1 MVCSARPA
9 AGDARRQ
16 EIERGPGDDG
26 PRHLVLQNA
35 PRDDERGGRGPALL
49 ALLLVVLMLTLFVL
63 LEPTTQS
70 ADCENNYAAGT
81 GECGT
86 QNSLTTVGEM
96 LYAGIVECGTQNSLA
111 TVGEMLN
118 AGTGECG
125 TQNPLTTVGK
135 MLYAGTVECG
145 TQNSLATVGEMLY
158 ADTGECG
165 TLADAAGAAGDVE
178 CSQLPL
184 GTDCTSVNPARLHA
198 PFPRVETALTQRS
211 TEGDFVGD
219 HDHRADADA
228 GAAGDALA
236 MTDESAGDE
245 ESAGDVNAAES
256 GDAETNAA
264 VGSKDLE
271 DAAAG
276 SDDVLTACTPEPR
289 AAAGTTTERTTTM
302 TTIRATTT
310 HGRLYPGLRRPT
322 CTMTT
327 TDVIATDLMAHPP
340 ALFDGCRGRTIL
352 LACAICAGCA
362 RRHSAAGDV
371 RLEDRGWMG
380 MRWRPVLRGAGAADD
395 VGPGL
400 RALRFVG
407 SGLTGLIV

>member
-86 QNSLTTVGEM
+86 QNSLT
-96 LYAGIVECGTQNSLA
+96 
-111 TVGEMLN
+111 
-118 AGTGECG
+118 
-125 TQNPLTTVGK
+125 
-135 MLYAGTVECG
+135 
-145 TQNSLATVGEMLY
+145 TVGEMLY

-371 RLEDRGWMG
+371 RLEDRGGWMG

-407 SGLTGLIV
+407 LGLTGLIV

>member
-125 TQNPLTTVGK
+125 TQNSLT
-135 MLYAGTVECG
+135 
-145 TQNSLATVGEMLY
+145 TVGEMLY

-371 RLEDRGWMG
+371 RLEDRGGWMG
-380 MRWRPVLRGAGAADD
+380 MRWRPVLRGAEAGDD
-395 VGPGL
+395 VGVGRGL
-400 RALRFVG
+400 LV
-407 SGLTGLIV
+407 L